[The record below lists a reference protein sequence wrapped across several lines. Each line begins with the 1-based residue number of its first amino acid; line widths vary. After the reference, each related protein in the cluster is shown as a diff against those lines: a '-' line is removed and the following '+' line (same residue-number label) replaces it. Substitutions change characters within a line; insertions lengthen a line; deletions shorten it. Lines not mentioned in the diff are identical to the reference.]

1 MVQKMLQNDHIINLT
16 KAEQNRDFLFIDD
29 LVSVYDLM
37 LNSNIKYNFFEEFSV
52 GSGVNTNLKEIL
64 EFIKNKTN
72 SNSILNYGAIQY
84 RNDELM
90 QSNNDISPLIELGW
104 KPNTTIKEG
113 LLKVIKF
120 ETESLKKNK

>member
-1 MVQKMLQNDHIINLT
+1 
-16 KAEQNRDFLFIDD
+16 
-29 LVSVYDLM
+29 
-37 LNSNIKYNFFEEFSV
+37 
-52 GSGVNTNLKEIL
+52 
-64 EFIKNKTN
+64 
-72 SNSILNYGAIQY
+72 
-84 RNDELM
+84 M